1 MGTESNREKYKNF
14 KINNKNLYERY
25 KEEPISLTMK
35 VNKWKVLGHATCYFP
50 KIHLQEKLWLTI
62 FKILESTKKYQEV
75 PRKSKKDCCSIYS
88 RNQRNVLQNDATILV
103 KQFTSIDDLNILLII
118 AQDRK
123 Q

>member
-62 FKILESTKKYQEV
+62 FKILESTKKYQGKV
-75 PRKSKKDCCSIYS
+75 RKTVAVSIHEIKEMYCRMMQLYLLNNS
-88 RNQRNVLQNDATILV
+88 RQ
-103 KQFTSIDDLNILLII
+103 
-118 AQDRK
+118 
-123 Q
+123 